1 LREEAK
7 ELTSSETLLKR
18 SDLISRSGPQT
29 RACSRQEV
37 ILKRSA
43 PQAQR
48 EETMR
53 EINVKSITEKVR
65 ELCMEANT
73 DLGGD
78 VLQAFDRAM
87 EKEESPLGLEI
98 LKELKEN
105 ARIAK
110 EERVAMCQDT
120 GFAVIFMELGQD
132 VHLVGGDLKEAI
144 FEGVRRGYRDGY
156 LRKSI
161 CHPFTRANT
170 GDNTPAIIHTEI
182 VPGDKVKVIVAPK
195 GGGSEN
201 MSRVVM
207 LTPSDGVEGIKRFVV
222 QRVKESGSN
231 PCPPTIVGVGIGG
244 TFEQA
249 ALLAKKS
256 LLRSLGSKNPDPE
269 LEKLESEILTEIN
282 KLGIGPQGLGG
293 RTTSLAVHILMM
305 PCHIASF
312 PLAVNIQCHAQR
324 HKEAII

>member
-1 LREEAK
+1 
-7 ELTSSETLLKR
+7 
-18 SDLISRSGPQT
+18 
-29 RACSRQEV
+29 
-37 ILKRSA
+37 
-43 PQAQR
+43 
-48 EETMR
+48 MR
-53 EINVKSITEKVR
+53 EINVNLITEKVR
-65 ELCMEANT
+65 DLCIEANT
-73 DLGGD
+73 DLGED

-87 EKEESPLGLEI
+87 EREESPLGVEI

-110 EERVAMCQDT
+110 EEKVAICQDT
-120 GFAVIFMELGQD
+120 GFAVIFLELGQE
-132 VHLVGGDLKEAI
+132 VHLSGGDLKEAI
-144 FEGVRRGYRDGY
+144 YEGVRQGYRDGY

-161 CHPFTRANT
+161 CHPFSRANT

-182 VPGDKVKVIVAPK
+182 VPGDKVKITVAPK

-207 LTPSDGVEGIKRFVV
+207 LTPSEGIEGIKRFVV
-222 QRVKESGSN
+222 LRVKESGSN

-256 LLRSLGSKNPDPE
+256 LLRPLGSRNQDPE
-269 LEKLESEILTEIN
+269 LDRLESTILAEIN

-305 PCHIASF
+305 PCHIASL

-324 HKEAII
+324 HKEIVI

>member
-1 LREEAK
+1 
-7 ELTSSETLLKR
+7 
-18 SDLISRSGPQT
+18 
-29 RACSRQEV
+29 
-37 ILKRSA
+37 
-43 PQAQR
+43 
-48 EETMR
+48 MR
-53 EINVKSITEKVR
+53 EINVLVVTEKVR
-65 ELCMEANT
+65 TLCMEANT
-73 DLGGD
+73 DLGED
-78 VLQAFDRAM
+78 VLQAFDRAI
-87 EKEESPLGLEI
+87 EKEESPLGIEI

-110 EERVAMCQDT
+110 EERVAICQDT
-120 GFAVIFMELGQD
+120 GFAVIFLELGQD
-132 VHLVGGDLKEAI
+132 VHLVGGDLREAV
-144 FEGVRRGYRDGY
+144 FEGVRGGYRDGY

-170 GDNTPAIIHTEI
+170 GDNTPAIIHTEV
-182 VPGDKVKVIVAPK
+182 VPGDKVKIIVAPK

-222 QRVKESGSN
+222 QRVRESGSN

-256 LLRSLGSKNPDPE
+256 LLRPLGSKNLDPE
-269 LEKLESEILTEIN
+269 LDKLESEILNEIN
-282 KLGIGPQGLGG
+282 GLGIGPQGLGG